1 MRRSTQRTCSLTPFP
16 DHVLAVTLRCG
27 KANTKPPLPDHV
39 VAVGLRCRKPNYK
52 TQSSFARLDPMFPRD
67 SSGHSPFSRR
77 HNGKSLLRCEVVATH
92 TNPASENVY
101 RVCRPS
107 FVFRHA
113 NPGATGCVS
122 TSETGGEPTLP
133 DVPVVAPRP
142 PVRSTEPYSRKSTV
156 ELRLSSG
163 RSGSDPPAPSGG
175 VRAASCAICRQR
187 ERGTRGESNRALEVQ
202 CSWTRR
208 LQAQTAE
215 ARCSWTETWQA
226 QTTKTAS
233 DGLAPSGFA
242 PAVKYST
249 DTVVLFW
256 QPPSYFSQWPPS
268 PFVVDSVPYTEQ
280 YMMAENTSLLKTIAK
295 LSS

>member
-1 MRRSTQRTCSLTPFP
+1 MRGSIRCFLATAAGTPP
-16 DHVLAVTLRCG
+16 
-27 KANTKPPLPDHV
+27 
-39 VAVGLRCRKPNYK
+39 
-52 TQSSFARLDPMFPRD
+52 
-67 SSGHSPFSRR
+67 SP
-77 HNGKSLLRCEVVATH
+77 GGITEKSLLRCEVVATH

-101 RVCRPS
+101 RVCWPS

-233 DGLAPSGFA
+233 DGLAPSGFDSTLE
-242 PAVKYST
+242 YST
-249 DTVVLFW
+249 NKVVMFW
-256 QPPSYFSQWPPS
+256 QPPSYFLAVV
-268 PFVVDSVPYTEQ
+268 PFVVCR
-280 YMMAENTSLLKTIAK
+280 
-295 LSS
+295 